1 MSSRP
6 FGGFPL
12 IGSES
17 RFDSDTC
24 LLFVSARVKSGA
36 FRPTCGAPREAG
48 NHRDATKNEKIKN
61 PRTRT
66 PKAARTEAAIFDI
79 RRRSVQNARRT
90 PKNKSTAAMP
100 NSSRL
105 AQGQSRVTGQL
116 TKRNG

>member
-36 FRPTCGAPREAG
+36 FWPTLGAAWAAG
-48 NHRDATKNEKIKN
+48 NHRDAIKNEKIKN
-61 PRTRT
+61 ARTRT
-66 PKAARTEAAIFDI
+66 PKVTRTEAAIFDI
-79 RRRSVQNARRT
+79 RRRSGENARRT

-100 NSSRL
+100 NSSRF
-105 AQGQSRVTGQL
+105 AQGKSRVTGQL